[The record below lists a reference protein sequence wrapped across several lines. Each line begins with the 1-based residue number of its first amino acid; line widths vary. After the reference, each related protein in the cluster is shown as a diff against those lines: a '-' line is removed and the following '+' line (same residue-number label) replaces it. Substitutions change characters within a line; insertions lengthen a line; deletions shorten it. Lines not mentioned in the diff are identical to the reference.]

1 MERNSG
7 LGIAVVV
14 WSLVVAFGL
23 SARAQYG
30 GGTGEPND
38 PYLIYT
44 PEQLNAIGADPN
56 DWSKHFKLMADLDLS
71 AYTGTQYNIIGTED
85 TPFSGTFDGN
95 SRVISGFALCS
106 ADRDD
111 VGLFGYIRAPSAT
124 IRDLTLAAPWV
135 DGGEGN
141 NVGAVVGCLQQGA
154 IARCYVD
161 GGSVCGGNRV
171 GGMTGMGQSGALT
184 DCHSTADVEGN
195 YHIGG
200 LVGYSL
206 TAIKDCHATGH
217 VTGGNCTG
225 GLVGTSSGS
234 ISRCFAAGQ
243 VTGQTTTGGLVGR
256 NGAYTIDC
264 YALGAVIGNDRVGGL
279 VGYHGNATLL
289 HCYAAG
295 PVTGKSD
302 VGGLAGYTRGG
313 TAIASFWDM
322 QTTGQEASSCGTGR
336 TTAQMQTGATFFGW
350 ATCDSEGTWTLDE
363 GHDYP
368 RLQWEQKGG
377 IALTPLRLPDH
388 LAGSGTRDAPYEV
401 YTAGELNLIGVSPC
415 EWDKHFK
422 LMADINLSALGHDFN
437 IIGRG
442 GAFTGVFDGDYH
454 SISNLVYASTQ
465 AGQAGLFA
473 RVSDPN
479 AEIRNLSLIDC
490 HIDATP
496 SEGVGLLVGH
506 LISGRVTQCHSSGT
520 VMGGDSVG
528 GLVGWNSR
536 GIVAQCY
543 SSATV
548 SGGEY
553 CTGGL
558 IGFCDDATVVD
569 CYTAGD
575 VTGEYYVGG
584 LLGRIDG
591 GAVTNCYAM
600 SSVSGYS
607 YIGGLVGIVDAG
619 IVSCCYANGPVSSDY
634 IAGGLIG
641 WGNRHAAIL
650 SVWDIESS
658 GQATSAS
665 GKGCTTAEMCD
676 STTYLGWSAI
686 AGTEAWTIDE
696 GHDYPRLSWE
706 RQAGRSLP
714 TTPLSELLN
723 GTGQETDPFL
733 IETTDDLSIVGLF
746 PLEWDKHFM
755 LTANLDLCT
764 GAELGSNIIGINGYY
779 PFSGVFD
786 GSGHAISGYDG
797 SRPNW
802 GCAGFFGYVV
812 GANACVKNLNL
823 IDPRV
828 EAVSS
833 VCTGTLVGYLSY
845 GSIRRCSVRG
855 GSVIGTECIGGLV
868 GSVAYGTV
876 SECFASSTVR
886 DEDISGGVFQEYRM
900 GPTDFARAR
909 IAQHRYAGGLAGE
922 NWYGTIANCYAL
934 GPVAG
939 DSTSGGLLG
948 QHYEGTITKCFS
960 AGPVVQSG
968 TFGGLMGSGSASDIQ
983 ACFWDMDGSGVTTSK
998 GGTGLT
1004 TAQMQT
1010 AATFLEAGWDFVG
1023 ETANGTED
1031 LWWIIEGQ
1039 DYPRLW
1045 FEADGA
1051 GVAEGQ

>member
-1 MERNSG
+1 MERNNG
-7 LGIAVVV
+7 FGIAIIICC
-14 WSLVVAFGL
+14 LVVLGSL
-23 SARAQYG
+23 ARAQYG
-30 GGTGEPND
+30 GGTGDPND

-44 PEQLNAIGADPN
+44 PEQLQAIGTDPN

-71 AYTGTQYNIIGTED
+71 ADTDAAYDVIGTQD
-85 TPFSGTFDGN
+85 KPFAGTFAGN
-95 SRVISGFALCS
+95 SHVISGFALRS
-106 ADRDD
+106 VGRDNI
-111 VGLFGYIRAPSAT
+111 GLFGYVRGPNAMIS
-124 IRDLTLAAPWV
+124 DLTLAAPWV

-161 GGSVCGGNRV
+161 EGTVCGGNRV
-171 GGMTGMGQSGALT
+171 GGVIGMGQSGALT
-184 DCHSTADVEGN
+184 DCHSTADVTGN
-195 YHIGG
+195 YHVGG
-200 LVGYSL
+200 LAGYNL
-206 TAIKDCHATGH
+206 TPIKDCHASGH

-225 GLVGTSSGS
+225 GLVGTSGRS

-256 NGAYTIDC
+256 NGAYTVDC

-279 VGYHGNATLL
+279 LGYHSNATLL

-295 PVTGKSD
+295 PVTGKSG

-313 TAIASFWDM
+313 AAIASFWDV

-336 TTAQMQTGATFFGW
+336 TTAQMQTAATFFGW
-350 ATCDSEGTWTLDE
+350 AACDSEGTWTLDE
-363 GHDYP
+363 GHHYP

-377 IALTPLRLPDH
+377 VPLTPLRLPDH
-388 LAGSGTRDAPYEV
+388 LVGSGTPDVPYEV
-401 YTAGELNLIGVSPC
+401 YTAEELNLIGLSPC
-415 EWDKHFK
+415 EWDKHFR
-422 LMADINLSALGHDFN
+422 LMADIDLSALGHDFN
-437 IIGRG
+437 VIGREQ
-442 GAFTGVFDGDYH
+442 AFTGVFDGNHH
-454 SISNLVYASTQ
+454 SISNLAYAS
-465 AGQAGLFA
+465 AEVGQAGLFA

-479 AEIRNLSLIDC
+479 AEIRDLSLFDC
-490 HIDATP
+490 HIDAAT
-496 SEGVGLLVGH
+496 SDGVGLLVGY
-506 LISGRVTQCHSSGT
+506 LLSGRVMQCHSSGT
-520 VMGGDSVG
+520 VIGGDSVG
-528 GLVGWNSR
+528 GLVGVNSR
-536 GIVAQCY
+536 GIVGQCH

-548 SGGEY
+548 NGGEY
-553 CTGGL
+553 YTGGL

-569 CYTAGD
+569 CYAAGC

-591 GAVTNCYAM
+591 GTVTNCYAM

-607 YIGGLVGIVDAG
+607 CVGGLVGIVDAG
-619 IVSCCYANGPVSSDY
+619 IVSCCYANGPVGSDY

-641 WGNRHAAIL
+641 WGGRHAAIL
-650 SVWDIESS
+650 SVWDIESN

-665 GKGCTTAEMCD
+665 GKGCTTAEMYD
-676 STTYLGWSAI
+676 SATYLGWSAVG
-686 AGTEAWTIDE
+686 GTEAWTIDE
-696 GHDYPRLSWE
+696 GRDYPRLSWE
-706 RQAGRSLP
+706 GQAGRSLP
-714 TTPLSELLN
+714 TTSLSDLVN

-733 IETTDDLSIVGLF
+733 IETDDDLSIVGFF
-746 PLEWDKHFM
+746 PLEWDKHFT
-755 LTANLDLCT
+755 LTANLDLRAGT
-764 GAELGSNIIGINGYY
+764 ELGGNILGVNGYY

-786 GSGHAISGYDG
+786 GGGHAISGYDG

-802 GCAGFFGYVV
+802 GSAGFFGYVV

-845 GSIRRCSVRG
+845 GSVLRCSAQG

-886 DEDISGGVFQEYRM
+886 DEDISGDVFQEYR
-900 GPTDFARAR
+900 DSARTR
-909 IAQHRYAGGLAGE
+909 VAQHRYAGGLVGE

-934 GPVAG
+934 GSVAG
-939 DSTSGGLLG
+939 DSVSGGLLG
-948 QHYEGTITKCFS
+948 RHYEATITKCFS
-960 AGPVVQSG
+960 TGLVVQSG
-968 TFGGLMGSGSASDIQ
+968 TFGGLMGSGSASDVQ
-983 ACFWDMDGSGVTTSK
+983 ACFWDKDRSGVTTSS

-1004 TAQMQT
+1004 TAEMWR
-1010 AATFLEAGWDFVG
+1010 AATFLEAGWDFAG
-1023 ETANGTED
+1023 EEANGTED
-1031 LWWIIEGQ
+1031 LWWIDEGQ

-1045 FEADGA
+1045 FELPEADG
-1051 GVAEGQ
+1051 VE